1 MTPKPDVSVVIP
13 TRNRRPLLA
22 EALESV
28 KLQEGIRWEVLVVD
42 DHSTDDTWNWLQG
55 LNHSSIRSLR
65 LNSPARQ
72 AVARNLGLGEARGR
86 YCLFLDDD
94 DLLKP
99 NALRTLADALD
110 RKPNSI
116 AAIGARED
124 WFTDQGYR
132 RRDIHPWWPQ
142 SVDISHLLLAGWCAV
157 PGQVLLR
164 TAIVREINGFEP
176 ATVPCEDRDLLHRSA
191 MYGKVLLH
199 PVTVLTYRIEPT
211 QWRPKDIREIREKV
225 ARNAIRKMPA
235 KSRRKALRTRRMVAH
250 FYASEDGIAQGFII
264 KAFVDFLKGMYQAP
278 WISSYPWLAIRVLRR
293 LGGRLARRT
302 IAPKSVMKPAI
313 DLANKRRI

>member
-1 MTPKPDVSVVIP
+1 MTQKPDVSVVIP

-28 KLQEGIRWEVLVVD
+28 KLQEGIRWEALVVD

-110 RKPNSI
+110 QNPNSI

-124 WFTDQGYR
+124 WFTNQGYR

-142 SVDISHLLLAGWCAV
+142 SFDISFPLLAGWSAV

-176 ATVPCEDRDLLHRSA
+176 ATVPCDDRDLLHRSA
-191 MYGKVLLH
+191 RFGKVLLH
-199 PVTVLTYRIEPT
+199 PMTVLTYRITPT
-211 QWRPKDIREIREKV
+211 QWRPENIREIREKV
-225 ARNAIRKMPA
+225 ARRAICKMPRPC
-235 KSRRKALRTRRMVAH
+235 RRKALRTRRMVAH
-250 FYASEDGIAQGFII
+250 LDTAEDECSQGF
-264 KAFVDFLKGMYQAP
+264 VLKSLTATVRGTFEAP
-278 WISSYPWLAIRVLRR
+278 WIILYPWLAIWVLRK
-293 LGGRLARRT
+293 LAGRLARRF
-302 IAPKSVMKPAI
+302 IPPKS
-313 DLANKRRI
+313 LT